1 MAKIKNTEQLDEQK
15 EALFDMIDSLRD
27 TLDFD
32 FEDLDVESVK
42 EWGRSL
48 LIAGVGAF
56 LVYKVMSGIFGS
68 RNVELEDDSAVLKGI
83 KVKDDSV
90 VARFVKE
97 QAVIILLSLVR
108 KWIKKYLRAKSII
121 DED

>member
-1 MAKIKNTEQLDEQK
+1 MSKIKNTEQLDEQK
-15 EALFDMIDSLRD
+15 EVLFDMIDSLRD
-27 TLDFD
+27 TLDID
-32 FEDLDVESVK
+32 FEDLDIESVK
-42 EWGRSL
+42 DWGRSL
-48 LIAGVGAF
+48 LIAGAGAF
-56 LVYKVMSGIFGS
+56 VVYKVMSGIFGS